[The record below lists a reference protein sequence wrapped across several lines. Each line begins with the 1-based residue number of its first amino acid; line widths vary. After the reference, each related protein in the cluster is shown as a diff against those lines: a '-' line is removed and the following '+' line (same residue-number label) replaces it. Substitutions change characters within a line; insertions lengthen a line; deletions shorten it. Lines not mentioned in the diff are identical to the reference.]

1 MALKCAETVLKIV
14 KNIIRNPTDTKYQ
27 KLMLKRKTVSE
38 KILMVPGGAD
48 MLVSVGFTLL
58 SESDAIAIKYDNIG
72 DFEMAKLVSIVETI
86 ESFCGNLQEELRN
99 ERVDAVVT
107 RDNQKFGTKQNA

>member
-1 MALKCAETVLKIV
+1 
-14 KNIIRNPTDTKYQ
+14 
-27 KLMLKRKTVSE
+27 MLKGKTVSE

-58 SESDAIAIKYDNIG
+58 SKSDAIVIKYDNIG
-72 DFEMAKLVSIVETI
+72 DFEMAKLASTIETI
-86 ESFCGNLQEELRN
+86 ERFCGRLQEELRN